1 MFANSNRRSR
11 QRQQLNKK
19 ACIFNYSLNLLSG
32 LFIKWSSNSVKVVL
46 LLLLPSFDFIVCFIG
61 MLKFGACPLEKS
73 QLDSSMSSNGGCRD
87 GWMYR
92 RMDGWMVP

>member
-1 MFANSNRRSR
+1 
-11 QRQQLNKK
+11 
-19 ACIFNYSLNLLSG
+19 
-32 LFIKWSSNSVKVVL
+32 
-46 LLLLPSFDFIVCFIG
+46 

-92 RMDGWMVP
+92 RMDRWMDGSIDAYDLKASFWPFFSLFYSELAFG